1 MVGTTP
7 AINTLA
13 TPTQPGSLANEFVP
27 GNVYGSNMF
36 ASLDSG
42 VTTGFEMDDFSL
54 KTRGGRSIKPTKKI
68 QEMQWTMVGGR
79 GKRGRGGR
87 GGHG

>member
-42 VTTGFEMDDFSL
+42 VTIGFEMDDFSV
-54 KTRGGRSIKPTKKI
+54 KTRGGRSIKPTKKF
-68 QEMQWTMVGGR
+68 
-79 GKRGRGGR
+79 KRCNGLWLEDVVNVVVVAAVV
-87 GGHG
+87 